1 MKFVLD
7 YKFEER
13 QVSTKI
19 RTTTT
24 VFVIMNNMQCP
35 MLFGNH
41 GIMYLYYYIVIQE
54 LKFTVYDWDGE
65 KKDLAAHDYLGS
77 TVTSVGEIVS
87 AQFCKVRFS

>member
-1 MKFVLD
+1 MVHLRQAQTNEYVEIGRTEHINDNLNPKWEMKFVLD

-19 RTTTT
+19 WTTTT

-41 GIMYLYYYIVIQE
+41 GIMYLYC
-54 LKFTVYDWDGE
+54 
-65 KKDLAAHDYLGS
+65 DLG
-77 TVTSVGEIVS
+77 T
-87 AQFCKVRFS
+87 